1 MKDRNEEAL
10 RVLARLHAH
19 GNVHDPFV
27 VSEHKEILAQ
37 VQIERLETRD
47 AWAQLFLV
55 KSNFRRLLLGVA
67 IQFRWVSSIWTAWI
81 ERILTSRPLRSI
93 QLTGVSVI

>member
-1 MKDRNEEAL
+1 MLDRLLPESPRYLAMKGRDEEAL
-10 RVLARLHAH
+10 HVLARLHAH

-47 AWAQLFLV
+47 AWAQLFTV
-55 KSNFRRLLLGVA
+55 KSNFRRLVLGVS
-67 IQFRWVSSIWTAWI
+67 IQFRCAV
-81 ERILTSRPLRSI
+81 ERRE
-93 QLTGVSVI
+93 

>member
-1 MKDRNEEAL
+1 MKDRNQEAL
-10 RVLARLHAH
+10 FVLARLHAH
-19 GNVHDPFV
+19 GDIHDPFV

-37 VQIERLETRD
+37 VQVERQETRD

-67 IQFRWVSSIWTAWI
+67 IQFRCVSDTA
-81 ERILTSRPLRSI
+81 
-93 QLTGVSVI
+93 VSVDKISMCRSFVVSR